1 MMQAV
6 ETGTYG
12 FDLVL
17 SRLVAAPRE
26 LVWRAWTEPEL
37 LKKWFAPAPFA
48 LSEVEVDVRPGGAFR
63 GAMRGPEGEE
73 FPLSGVYL
81 EVVEGE
87 RLVTTD
93 VLDPGWRPAQEPFMT
108 TIVTLADE
116 AGGTR
121 YIARVL
127 HRSEED
133 VKRHV
138 EMGFFDGWGTCAD
151 QLERLAQSLAGR

>member
-1 MMQAV
+1 MTARV
-6 ETGTYG
+6 ETGVDG
-12 FDLVL
+12 LDLVL
-17 SRLVAAPRE
+17 SRLVAAPRAM
-26 LVWRAWTEPEL
+26 VWRAWTEPEL
-37 LKKWFAPAPFA
+37 LKQWFAPAPFA
-48 LSEVEVDVRPGGAFR
+48 WSEVEIDVRPGGMFR
-63 GAMRGPEGEE
+63 GLMRGPEGEE

-93 VLDPGWRPAQEPFMT
+93 VLEPGWRPSKEPFMT

-127 HRSEED
+127 HKSEED

-138 EMGFFDGWGTCAD
+138 EMGFFDGWGKCTD
-151 QLERLAQSLAGR
+151 QLEQVAKSLAAR

>member
-1 MMQAV
+1 MGSTV
-6 ETGTYG
+6 ETGTHG
-12 FDLVL
+12 LDLVL
-17 SRLVAAPRE
+17 SRLVQAPRA

-37 LKKWFAPAPFA
+37 MKKWFAPKPFE
-48 LSEVEVDVRPGGAFR
+48 LSEVEIDVRPGGAFR
-63 GAMRGPEGEE
+63 GVMRGPQGEA

-81 EVVEGE
+81 EVVQGE

-93 VLDPGWRPAQEPFMT
+93 ALDPGWRPAMEPFMT

-116 AGGTR
+116 GAGTR

-127 HRSEED
+127 HRSDED

-151 QLERLAQSLAGR
+151 QLEQLAQSLAAR